1 VSRVKSFLKIITHD
15 AGTWSTLLSKIVSE
29 KLEKRAA
36 VKLGY
41 PVYAHGQALV
51 FTNGKTAQ
59 LMIFNQD
66 GAN

>member
-1 VSRVKSFLKIITHD
+1 
-15 AGTWSTLLSKIVSE
+15 
-29 KLEKRAA
+29 LEKRAA